1 MRNVIGICNLH
12 DGPHLGKLTES
23 RPLGVTSFLGRYALI
38 DFTLSNFSNSGI
50 DKVYTLVENYVFGV
64 RNHIQDGAVWVSNT
78 KTGFLRLAFNEK
90 ALANPKFNTDVSNIL
105 SSLSPLDKTFDCDY
119 VIISHPFFLY
129 SYDFRK
135 AIKKHIESKAEMSL
149 LFSRRN
155 DLDLEYIN
163 CDLLDL
169 SSDNVINKTR
179 INVGNKKEGNVSLE
193 TYIINKDT
201 FIKLIEEAKKTSL
214 LFTIRRM
221 IVQYVNNHT
230 VNAKGIE
237 FDGYVVPILSLNDYV
252 RHSFDLLNY
261 HNRSKLFLDDWPIY
275 TTTHNTPPAL
285 YGENA
290 NVRNSFI
297 ANGCIIKGKVENSI
311 ISRDVIIE
319 KGAIVK
325 NSIIFT
331 NSIICE
337 DARLNYILSDK
348 NVHLKEVKK
357 LEGDEDDVLYIEQ
370 GAIV

>member
-12 DGPHLGKLTES
+12 DGPHLGKLTEN

-50 DKVYTLVENYVFGV
+50 DRVYILVENYIYGV
-64 RNHIQDGAVWVSNT
+64 RSHIQDGTVWVSNT

-90 ALANPKFNTDVSNIL
+90 ALANPKFNTDISNIL
-105 SSLSPLDKTFDCDY
+105 CSLSPLDKTFDADY
-119 VIISHPFFLY
+119 IIISHPFFLY
-129 SYDFRK
+129 SYDFK
-135 AIKKHIESKAEMSL
+135 IALNKHIESKAEMSL
-149 LFSRRN
+149 LYSYRN
-155 DLDLEYIN
+155 DLDLEFIN

-169 SSDNVINKTR
+169 GKDNLINKVK
-179 INVGNKKEGNVSLE
+179 INTGAKKDGNISLE
-193 TYIINKDT
+193 TYIINKNT
-201 FIKLIEEAKKTSL
+201 FIKMIEDAKNTSS
-214 LFTIRRM
+214 LFTIRR
-221 IVQYVNNHT
+221 IVTQYINNHT
-230 VNAKGIE
+230 IDVKGIL
-237 FDGYVVPILSLNDYV
+237 FDGCVIPILSFNDYV
-252 RHSFDLLNY
+252 SHSFDLLNY
-261 HNRSKLFLDDWPIY
+261 HNRSKLFLPDWPIY

-331 NSIICE
+331 NTIICE
-337 DARLNYILSDK
+337 DARVNYVLSDK